1 MLSARDAGGNGG
13 STAVAD
19 QTEQGVAEDAL
30 ANGAAT
36 STVEPPAKAQ
46 ESAADAE
53 AERQAEINRIVDER
67 LKRDR
72 ATRDAA
78 TLKRLGVERID
89 DAEAIIK
96 AHREKVEAEKSE
108 AEKLA
113 EQLAAEQAAR
123 SAAEAKAAELERR
136 TSYLA
141 ALGKVGI
148 RDLAEKALRLTDWP
162 DDDSEVDYDALAKAT
177 AEANPFL
184 VDSQTAQAAPGTRA
198 AIGRQQQA
206 QAPAQEAYAS
216 RLAAHGF
223 KTD

>member
-1 MLSARDAGGNGG
+1 M
-13 STAVAD
+13 AD

-30 ANGAAT
+30 ANGVAT
-36 STVEPPAKAQ
+36 STVEPPATTQ
-46 ESAADAE
+46 EPAADAE

-72 ATRDAA
+72 TTRDAA
-78 TLKRLGVERID
+78 TLKRLGVERMD

-113 EQLAAEQAAR
+113 EQLAAEQSAR
-123 SAAEAKAAELERR
+123 AAAEAKAAELERR

-141 ALGKVGI
+141 ALAKVGV

-162 DDDSEVDYDALAKAT
+162 DDGEIDYDALAKAT

-184 VDSQTAQAAPGTRA
+184 VDSQTAQAAPSTRA
-198 AIGRQQQA
+198 ATGRQQQA
-206 QAPAQEAYAS
+206 PAQNAYAS
-216 RLAAHGF
+216 RLSAHGF